1 MWYKIEEIEEKYGLT
16 KLSIYALITQEPE
29 LRQYIKALE
38 GVLQI
43 NDEGI
48 EVLLK
53 HTAKKEAEKNTV
65 FPEEKKAEADKNE
78 TLVLKRDEIESIN
91 ADTSVASDEDDLFSS
106 PFNSNSFFE
115 EDVTAEGA
123 SDESSVSDEDFF
135 ANVELD
141 GNDMEKAESFMD
153 ADVSENVDLY
163 EEVDDIDDYAEEHE
177 EVEVEEVAAEEESD
191 SSFADDLIF
200 PEEPVSDVVSG
211 MAAGIGVGMAEHS
224 DDFYSESDGDDLTNA
239 FLDNSK
245 DDDVVSEITAAT
257 EEDYNMEGYVKALK
271 EKLVVQ
277 NEQIR
282 ALSAYLDVS
291 KKMLIQDEKIVNI
304 IEGMYKK

>member
-1 MWYKIEEIEEKYGLT
+1 MWYKIEEIEEKYGLS

-43 NDEGI
+43 NEEGI

-53 HTAKKEAEKNTV
+53 HTAKKEAEKNVV
-65 FPEEKKAEADKNE
+65 FPEEKADKSEGNE
-78 TLVLKRDEIESIN
+78 TLVLKRDEIEEPS
-91 ADTSVASDEDDLFSS
+91 SQVEESSDDDDLFAS

-115 EDVTAEGA
+115 
-123 SDESSVSDEDFF
+123 DESVDEAPKKEAVAEDEDFF

-141 GNDMEKAESFMD
+141 EADMEQSESFMD
-153 ADVSENVDLY
+153 ADTFD
-163 EEVDDIDDYAEEHE
+163 EVDDLEDYAEE
-177 EVEVEEVAAEEESD
+177 AKSEEEEEA
-191 SSFADDLIF
+191 SFADDLIF
-200 PEEPVSDVVSG
+200 QEAPVE
-211 MAAGIGVGMAEHS
+211 AAVPVDDFMTAPVAGAVG
-224 DDFYSESDGDDLTNA
+224 DDFYSDADENDLTEA
-239 FLDNSK
+239 FLDNK
-245 DDDVVSEITAAT
+245 DEEEIDEITAAT
-257 EEDYNMEGYVKALK
+257 EDDFNMDGYVKALK

-282 ALSAYLDVS
+282 ALSAYLEVS
-291 KKMLIQDEKIVNI
+291 KKMLIQDEKVVNI